1 MNSNTHRCAFA
12 LVLLVAALSGCATG
26 PRAETEAGKSG
37 RPARKAAAE
46 RTDEFSNEAIEQRV
60 KALAHFAAGIS
71 AELNEDENTA
81 LEHYL
86 KSAAADPGHEVLV
99 VELARRF
106 LQARQPDK
114 AIELLT
120 RITASPQATGTMF
133 AWLGS
138 AYAEAGK
145 TELAIKANSTAIKK
159 SPELLMAYRNLVEL
173 YQQDRQ
179 PKE

>member
-1 MNSNTHRCAFA
+1 MTSKTHRCPFA
-12 LVLLVAALSGCATG
+12 LVLVVAALSGCATG
-26 PRAETEAGKSG
+26 PRAEKQTGKSG
-37 RPARKAAAE
+37 GRLAHKEAAE
-46 RTDEFSNEAIEQRV
+46 RSDELSNEAMEQRV
-60 KALAHFAAGIS
+60 KALAHFAAGIT
-71 AELNEDENTA
+71 AELNEKENTA

-120 RITASPQATGTMF
+120 RITASPQSTGTMF

-138 AYAEAGK
+138 A
-145 TELAIKANSTAIKK
+145 
-159 SPELLMAYRNLVEL
+159 
-173 YQQDRQ
+173 
-179 PKE
+179 